1 MYRNHAHS
9 CKHNCCNSINNIE
22 FKILDQDVSSVIL
35 QLPIAIKLNLIKR
48 KYTVDKQTTPDNTE
62 FYEKYEDVF

>member
-1 MYRNHAHS
+1 MYRNHAHP
-9 CKHNCCNSINNIE
+9 CIQNCCNRIDNIE
-22 FKILDQDVSSVIL
+22 FEILDQDVPSVIL

-48 KYTVDKQTTPDNTE
+48 TYTVDKQTTPDNTE

>member
-9 CKHNCCNSINNIE
+9 CIHNIE
-22 FKILDQDVSSVIL
+22 FNILDQNIPSVIL
-35 QLPIAIKLNLIKR
+35 QLPIAIKLNLIKC